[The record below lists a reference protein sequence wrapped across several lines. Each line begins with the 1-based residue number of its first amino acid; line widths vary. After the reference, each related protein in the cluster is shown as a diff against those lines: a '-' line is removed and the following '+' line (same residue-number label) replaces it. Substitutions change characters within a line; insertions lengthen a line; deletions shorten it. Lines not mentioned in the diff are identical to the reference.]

1 MVAGSSHVV
10 SISQCLWMQYVL
22 AESGTLDGVPCG
34 VPFGPCGRL
43 RHGGVSSSPG
53 GGEDEGSI
61 GFTGAD
67 P

>member
-1 MVAGSSHVV
+1 MVAGLSHAV
-10 SISQCLWMQYVL
+10 SISQCSWMQYVL
-22 AESGTLDGVPCG
+22 AESRVPGG
-34 VPFGPCGRL
+34 VPFGPGGRL
-43 RHGGVSSSPG
+43 RHGGMSSGPG